1 MTDKEQIICKYK
13 FQDKEK
19 FDGKPYCTC
28 FNELCKNLSFV
39 CDQNCIIYEDYKQ
52 LVRKTQ
58 ECEELKERLER
69 TEEDLKYQ
77 CVDCMNVKSDRYR
90 KALEEIE
97 KVINNILNS
106 CLGRNTVSCRPA
118 HNVCGDLINI
128 LDIIN
133 KAKGAVMNEFY
144 RETNINKTRK
154 EHCCECCGG
163 KIEVGSKCV
172 NMAGKTDEDYF
183 FNLYAHKQCIEI
195 YKEEQ
200 DNAVDML
207 AFCETY
213 ENSIDWKYYAESKKE
228 RYLKLLKQIKNPS
241 NSITWAIE
249 ILEGRYE

>member
-77 CVDCMNVKSDRYR
+77 CVDCMNVKSDRYC

-97 KVINNILNS
+97 KQ
-106 CLGRNTVSCRPA
+106 CKCYGRSKYTQEFDREY
-118 HNVCGDLINI
+118 GGELDTNI

-133 KAKGAVMNEFY
+133 KAKGEGNE
-144 RETNINKTRK
+144 
-154 EHCCECCGG
+154 
-163 KIEVGSKCV
+163 
-172 NMAGKTDEDYF
+172 
-183 FNLYAHKQCIEI
+183 
-195 YKEEQ
+195 
-200 DNAVDML
+200 
-207 AFCETY
+207 
-213 ENSIDWKYYAESKKE
+213 
-228 RYLKLLKQIKNPS
+228 
-241 NSITWAIE
+241 
-249 ILEGRYE
+249 